1 MIKSIKIEELRV
13 NGLALLNEWND
24 NINDVHLTMKSMYA
38 LLKLK
43 KSIENEFNR
52 VNDLIRIIAE
62 KYGATINQDGS
73 FKIPQE
79 HIAEA
84 NKELDELGQTDI
96 DFEYTP
102 VTVKEEDNIP
112 PKMFE
117 AILDFVELED

>member
-102 VTVKEEDNIP
+102 VTVKEEDHIP

>member
-1 MIKSIKIEELRV
+1 MIKSVTIEYLRV
-13 NGLALLNEWND
+13 NGLALLDNWND
-24 NINDVHLTMKSMYA
+24 NINEVKLSMKSMYG

-43 KSIENEFNR
+43 KNIENEFNR

-62 KYGATINQDGS
+62 KYGANIQQDGS
-73 FKIPQE
+73 FKLPPE

-102 VTVKEEDNIP
+102 ITVREEDNIP

>member
-13 NGLALLNEWND
+13 NGLALLDQWND
-24 NINDVHLTMKSMYA
+24 NINDVRLTMKSMYA

-62 KYGATINQDGS
+62 KYGATI
-73 FKIPQE
+73 I
-79 HIAEA
+79 IEA

-102 VTVKEEDNIP
+102 ITVREEDNLP

>member
-24 NINDVHLTMKSMYA
+24 SINDVHLTMKSMYA

-79 HIAEA
+79 HIKEA

-102 VTVKEEDNIP
+102 VTIREEDNVP